1 LNQHLAHKHDI
12 GLEWHH
18 CLEENC
24 DYKSKRKG
32 DLNEHLTN
40 KHNINVKWHYCPEDN
55 CDYKCKQKKSLKIH
69 LSHSHD
75 IGVKWYHCPEN
86 NCDYKSKNKSDLRKH
101 QETCMGN
108 GVGSN
113 GEKNIKK
120 CLSNLGFLLD
130 IDYVY
135 DQTFQP
141 LSQYANKNLRPDFR
155 FLNHNII
162 IEYDGI
168 QHFKPKTF
176 GGISK
181 ERAEENF
188 KETQEN
194 DKLKDDFCKE
204 NNFKMIRIP
213 YTEFENTLSILSTE
227 LFDIVNWFG

>member
-1 LNQHLAHKHDI
+1 MI
-12 GLEWHH
+12 
-18 CLEENC
+18 
-24 DYKSKRKG
+24 
-32 DLNEHLTN
+32 
-40 KHNINVKWHYCPEDN
+40 VKWHYCPEDN

-69 LSHSHD
+69 LSHTHD
-75 IGVKWYHCPEN
+75 IGVKLYHCPEN
-86 NCDYKSKNKSDLRKH
+86 NCDYKSKNKSDLKRH

-135 DQTFQP
+135 DKTFQP
-141 LSQYANKNLRPDFR
+141 LSEYSNKNLRPDFR

-162 IEYDGI
+162 IEYDGE
-168 QHFKPKTF
+168 QHFRPKTF

-188 KETQEN
+188 KEMQEN

-227 LFDIVNWFG
+227 LFDIVNWIG